1 MSMKKS
7 LSEVISMF
15 GEGVLSV
22 ERLSFVWRLSSL
34 SLPACACE
42 TLEEGCG
49 GIMKSDG
56 LYTQCKSKVY
66 KEGFCKRCRSS
77 FVEEGMPRLGLWK
90 ERCVDGWKTTD
101 GKEGLSWMA
110 YLKKKKMTRSDGED
124 FLRMKGVNSLPD
136 KEWLV
141 ESRKGRGR
149 LRAVSDTSSEGERTT
164 IRFVPLDGKK
174 KSPKKDDSH
183 KGKNGKMLRVCVYQE
198 SKVVT
203 KVNPSNWTD
212 EADKKFGEMYC
223 EGRSG
228 ENEGREF
235 GKSTKRNKKDAAAS
249 QLAEMQAQ
257 MDAMKATYEAQLA
270 EAREGKVDETNNVE
284 DKKRKEEAV
293 KKLRAEKKAN
303 AEKKAKAESE
313 KKRKAEELKAQLAAL
328 EAENDEELGDFDD
341 SDNEGQEFN
350 PFEHN
355 DVTYHRDDED
365 KLYTEDGDYWGY
377 INDNGEAV
385 EGEED
390 A

>member
-1 MSMKKS
+1 MSGVKKS
-7 LSEVISMF
+7 LSEVISMLE
-15 GEGVLSV
+15 GGVLSV

-42 TLEEGCG
+42 TLEGGCG
-49 GIMKSDG
+49 GLMKSDG

-136 KEWLV
+136 KEWLL

-164 IRFVPLDGKK
+164 IRFLPLDGKK

-183 KGKNGKMLRVCVYQE
+183 KGQNGKMLRVCVYQE

-212 EADKKFGEMYC
+212 EANKKFGEMYC

-270 EAREGKVDETNNVE
+270 AARDSKVVEDNVE

-293 KKLRAEKKAN
+293 KKLRAEKK
-303 AEKKAKAESE
+303 
-313 KKRKAEELKAQLAAL
+313 RKAEELKAQLAAL
-328 EAENDEELGDFDD
+328 QCENDEELGDFED

-355 DVTYHRDDED
+355 GVTYHRDDED

-377 INDNGEAV
+377 LDDNGEAV
-385 EGEED
+385 EGDEEE
-390 A
+390 